1 MYLDANNLYGWA
13 MCKKLPVDGFK
24 WLDDLSVFTE
34 NVIKNYNENSDYGSI
49 LEVDK
54 EYQKTLWSLRKDLP
68 FLPNREKI
76 NKVEKLVIS
85 TEDKENYVIHKSALK
100 QALDHGLILKKYI
113 E

>member
-49 LEVDK
+49 LEVDT

-68 FLPNREKI
+68 FLPNREK
-76 NKVEKLVIS
+76 
-85 TEDKENYVIHKSALK
+85 
-100 QALDHGLILKKYI
+100 
-113 E
+113 